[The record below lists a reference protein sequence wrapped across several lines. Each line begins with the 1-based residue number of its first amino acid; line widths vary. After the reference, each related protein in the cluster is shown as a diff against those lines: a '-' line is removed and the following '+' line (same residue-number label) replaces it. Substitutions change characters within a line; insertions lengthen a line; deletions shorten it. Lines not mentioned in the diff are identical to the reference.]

1 MFLPD
6 YLPLA
11 QIFATAAPVLSP
23 YAMENSLSIEL
34 QDLPSES
41 RANST
46 SVSNIVATGGQAGL
60 ENEEVSERVDV
71 TCFMQPAAQWWVRFG
86 DFHEPPATCRGL
98 CCRCFQ
104 DCFTWFLPI
113 FYAFLGVW
121 SMNLVIDCY
130 RLDMRGVL
138 SKDLSLLSLFLVC
151 WPGVDCAVHIRYLDW
166 ERGGLKF
173 DSARLFSQRQH
184 GLREPVALRR
194 NSFYLGIAF
203 LVSTLTLWHSG
214 TVRAKTKPALLV
226 SWGSGCCS
234 SPSSYSLTSAQS
246 SCWSWKCVSLL
257 WG

>member
-203 LVSTLTLWHSG
+203 LVSTLTL
-214 TVRAKTKPALLV
+214 
-226 SWGSGCCS
+226 
-234 SPSSYSLTSAQS
+234 
-246 SCWSWKCVSLL
+246 
-257 WG
+257 